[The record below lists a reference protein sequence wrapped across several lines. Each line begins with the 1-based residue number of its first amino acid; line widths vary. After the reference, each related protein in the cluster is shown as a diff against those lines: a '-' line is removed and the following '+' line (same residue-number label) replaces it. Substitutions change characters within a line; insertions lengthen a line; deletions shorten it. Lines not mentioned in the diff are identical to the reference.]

1 MPDAA
6 APLVLRHREDRI
18 AYVTLNRPEK
28 LNALSPALLDELE
41 AALLAA
47 DADGEVRVIVLR
59 GAGRSFST
67 GMDLDAEAGGPWYRG
82 EVREPGAAGAGER
95 TDFEAMREQIQE
107 TARRWFRVIWELR
120 KPVVA
125 QVQGHALAL
134 GSELALM
141 CDVTIVA
148 QDAQLGYPPATIH
161 GPAGAFYYLWFAGL
175 KKGKE
180 LMLTGATVD
189 GEEAVRL
196 GFANRAV
203 PADRLEEETR
213 AMAEL
218 IARTPVEILTLSKH
232 TANRI
237 YEQMGMKTSIEWG
250 LEMNTLAYYTEAS
263 KRWDELI
270 REQGVKAALAA
281 RARGLD

>member
-1 MPDAA
+1 MSAA
-6 APLVLRHREDRI
+6 TQPLVLLEREGRI
-18 AYVTLNRPEK
+18 ATVTLNRPEK
-28 LNALSPALLDELE
+28 LNALSPALLAELE
-41 AALLAA
+41 QRLLEA
-47 DADGEVRVIVLR
+47 DADAEVRVVVLR

-82 EVREPGAAGAGER
+82 KLREPETAGAGER

-125 QVQGHALAL
+125 EVQGHALAL

-148 QDAQLGYPPATIH
+148 EDAQLGYPPATIH

-180 LMLTGATVD
+180 LMLTGDTVD
-189 GEEAVRL
+189 GVEAVRL
-196 GFANRAV
+196 GFANAAF
-203 PADRLEEETR
+203 PAERLAEETR
-213 AMAEL
+213 AMAER

-250 LEMNTLAYYTEAS
+250 LEMNHLAYYTEAS
-263 KRWDELI
+263 KRWDALI
-270 REQGVKAALAA
+270 REHGVRAALEA
-281 RARGLD
+281 RAKGLD